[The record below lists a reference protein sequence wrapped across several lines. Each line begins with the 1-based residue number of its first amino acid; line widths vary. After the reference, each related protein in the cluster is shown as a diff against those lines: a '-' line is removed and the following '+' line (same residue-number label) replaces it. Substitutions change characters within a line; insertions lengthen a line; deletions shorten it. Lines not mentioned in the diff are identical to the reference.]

1 VSLWMKKLVPALIGL
16 LILIQ
21 LIRPSMVNP
30 QVDSKQELSAHL
42 TVEPTAQAIF
52 DRSCKDCHSNQTV
65 WPWYS
70 HVAPASWLVAS
81 DVNGG
86 RSHLNF
92 SEWGTYPIEKSG
104 KLLGE
109 ICKEVQEGDMPPFQ
123 YTPMHR
129 TSKLTKADQEDV
141 CRWTMTAQQ
150 GLATSDGAKTP

>member
-1 VSLWMKKLVPALIGL
+1 MSLWMKKLVPALIGL

-104 KLLGE
+104 KLLEE
-109 ICKEVQEGDMPPFQ
+109 ICKEVQEGDGPP
-123 YTPMHR
+123 
-129 TSKLTKADQEDV
+129 SLVLTLDASSCIGKDV
-141 CRWTMTAQQ
+141 CRWTMMARQ
-150 GLATSDGAKTP
+150 GLTTSDGAKTP